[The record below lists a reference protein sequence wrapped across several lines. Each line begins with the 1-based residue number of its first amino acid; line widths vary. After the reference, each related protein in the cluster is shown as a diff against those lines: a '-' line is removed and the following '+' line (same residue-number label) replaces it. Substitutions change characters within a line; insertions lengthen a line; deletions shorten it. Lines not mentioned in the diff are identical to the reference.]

1 MPHIDRAVDAIVEHC
16 KLALKDCK
24 PISVQDIETKEE
36 LDLATHIHMVEHISY
51 AAGQSEKRVTWDYLD
66 QDANTFWSGVL
77 SILKESPQKET
88 AIKYFETVDD
98 FSKFRN
104 QRNILEATKHLFG
117 RKRPTVGDGRS
128 KSKVR
133 NPWKLTYSRTFE
145 NEPWAD
151 DADFINVRFPRALR
165 DLILGDGEKQFG
177 YTREEY
183 EIAERAF
190 FEYVVTDYL
199 RMYTN
204 SKSFYHQSHR
214 DEARAYIDKF
224 FNQLEKDAA

>member
-1 MPHIDRAVDAIVEHC
+1 MPHIDRAVDAIIEHC

-36 LDLATHIHMVEHISY
+36 LDLATHIRMVEHISY
-51 AAGQSEKRVTWDYLD
+51 AAGESEKRVTWDYLD

-77 SILKESPQKET
+77 SILKESPQKQKARE
-88 AIKYFETVDD
+88 YFETVDD

-117 RKRPTVGDGRS
+117 RKRPTVGDVRS

-133 NPWKLTYSRTFE
+133 NPWRLTYSRTFE

-151 DADFINVRFPRALR
+151 HADFINVRFPRALR

-190 FEYVVTDYL
+190 FEHAVIQFLKLT
-199 RMYTN
+199 TN
-204 SKSFYHQSHR
+204 SKKFHFKDDR
-214 DEARAYIDKF
+214 DEAREYIDKF